1 MKYREALLEQLKNQ
15 SYFTKKVIYQLSERY
30 GLKNTTIDSYIS
42 RSLKRKE
49 IVSLRKGLYVSAD
62 FYNKNKGNI
71 SYKFYLANVLRKP
84 SYVTSWTA
92 LQYYN
97 LTTEIIHTITSATP
111 KVTRNY
117 KTKIGTFSYQ
127 SLKEELFTG
136 FVSVNDKP
144 APYGAEGSRSGFN
157 FFIASPSKALFDL
170 LYFRTRQFKG
180 IKFEDITKLVEELRI
195 DLDEM
200 EEDEKEKFYTMVK
213 KYMKYES
220 R

>member
-15 SYFTKKVIYQLSERY
+15 PYFTKKVVYQLSERY
-30 GLKNTTIDSYIS
+30 GVKNATIDSYIS

-49 IVSLRKGLYVSAD
+49 IISLRKGLYVTAD

-71 SYKFYLANVLRKP
+71 SYKFYLTNVLRKP

-97 LTTEIIHTITSATP
+97 LTTEIIHTVTSVTP
-111 KVTRNY
+111 KVTRAY

-127 SLKEELFTG
+127 SLKEEMFTD
-136 FVSVNDKP
+136 FVSVNDT
-144 APYGAEGSRSGFN
+144 FN

-180 IKFEDITKLVEELRI
+180 VKFEDITKLVEELRI

-200 EEDEKEKFYTMVK
+200 DENEKEKFYTMVK
-213 KYMKYES
+213 KYMKHE
-220 R
+220 

>member
-15 SYFTKKVIYQLSERY
+15 PHFTKKVVCQLSERY
-30 GLKNTTIDSYIS
+30 GVKKTTIDSYIS

-49 IVSLRKGLYVSAD
+49 IISLRKGLYVTAD

-71 SYKFYLANVLRKP
+71 SYTFYLANVLRKP

-97 LTTEIIHTITSATP
+97 LTTEIIHTITSVTP
-111 KVTRNY
+111 KVTRDY

-127 SLKEELFTG
+127 SLKEGVFTD
-136 FVSVNDKP
+136 FVLVHDT
-144 APYGAEGSRSGFN
+144 FN
-157 FFIASPSKALFDL
+157 FFIATPSKALFDL

-180 IKFEDITKLVEELRI
+180 VKFEDIAKMVEELRI

-200 EEDEKEKFYTMVK
+200 DENEKETFYTMVK
-213 KYMKYES
+213 KYMKHG
-220 R
+220 

>member
-1 MKYREALLEQLKNQ
+1 MKHREALLEQLKTQ
-15 SYFTKKVIYQLSERY
+15 PYFTKKVVYQISESY
-30 GLKNTTIDSYIS
+30 GLKTATIDSYIS

-49 IVSLRKGLYVSAD
+49 IISLRKGLYVSAD

-111 KVTRNY
+111 KVTRDY

-136 FVSVNDKP
+136 FVSVNDK
-144 APYGAEGSRSGFN
+144 FN

-180 IKFEDITKLVEELRI
+180 VKFEDVTKLVEELRI

-200 EEDEKEKFYTMVK
+200 DENEKEKFYAMVK
-213 KYMKYES
+213 KHMKYE
-220 R
+220 